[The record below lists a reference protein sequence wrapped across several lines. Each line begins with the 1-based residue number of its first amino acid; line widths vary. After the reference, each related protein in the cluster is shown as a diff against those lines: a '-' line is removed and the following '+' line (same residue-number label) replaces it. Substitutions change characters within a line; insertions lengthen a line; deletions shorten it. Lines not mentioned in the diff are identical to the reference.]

1 LISNPQRTGVA
12 PSLSIQENLLPYQY
26 TNPQYRN
33 HGFLDKEKLKEE
45 ADRLIK
51 EYDIRCISGQENA
64 GTLSTSSA
72 QKLLAAREFSNEPVL
87 LVAYQ
92 PTAYTGDSS
101 AAFLKKKLIELRDE
115 GTAIL
120 LVPTDWREFSTLA
133 DSVVVLHQG
142 SVAAYIHGVQG
153 NEDLNPYI
161 NGQARMSNEELEAV
175 CFE

>member
-1 LISNPQRTGVA
+1 M
-12 PSLSIQENLLPYQY
+12 
-26 TNPQYRN
+26 
-33 HGFLDKEKLKEE
+33 
-45 ADRLIK
+45 
-51 EYDIRCISGQENA
+51 
-64 GTLSTSSA
+64 
-72 QKLLAAREFSNEPVL
+72 LAARELSNEPVL

-92 PTAYTGDSS
+92 PTAYTGDDA

-142 SVAAYIHGVQG
+142 SVAAYLTGVQG